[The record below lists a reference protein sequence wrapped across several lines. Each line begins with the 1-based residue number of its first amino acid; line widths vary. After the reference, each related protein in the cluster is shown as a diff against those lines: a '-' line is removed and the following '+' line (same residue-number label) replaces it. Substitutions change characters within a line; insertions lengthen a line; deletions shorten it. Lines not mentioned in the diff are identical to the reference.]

1 MQVLGWN
8 LGGEVQRLAR
18 VVFQESAQ
26 DLLAAATAVGPGRVE
41 EVAAK
46 RDCLLERRL
55 RLGLIRAGPARQSP
69 HFVVDLTDRPAHPPR
84 GAVDHRSFPLMVTS
98 CVECS
103 LPGKVGG

>member
-1 MQVLGWN
+1 
-8 LGGEVQRLAR
+8 VQRLAR

-26 DLLAAATAVGPGRVE
+26 DLLATATAVGPGRVE

-46 RDCLLERRL
+46 RDGLLERRL

-69 HFVVDLTDRPAHPPR
+69 HAVVDLTDRPAHPPK
-84 GAVDHRSFPLMVTS
+84 GAVDHRSFPFIMVTS